1 MAGQVTAI
9 RLPVTGPVNVW
20 EDGLGGLML
29 TLESVTL
36 TVPESKLWTP
46 RANAGVRL
54 VEGARI
60 TLRGTAVD
68 AFLPYQ
74 LAGAE

>member
-1 MAGQVTAI
+1 MTAV

-20 EDGLGGLML
+20 EDRLGGFSL

-36 TVPESKLWTP
+36 TVPESKLWIP
-46 RANAGVRL
+46 RPDAGVRL